1 MLADIFHCAGH
12 VDSLHN
18 KNYYWFLQVTYLL
31 QQFPNFID
39 FVKFEVLFIYFL
51 VYLIIS
57 QLYSTEWEN
66 DYY

>member
-1 MLADIFHCAGH
+1 
-12 VDSLHN
+12 
-18 KNYYWFLQVTYLL
+18 
-31 QQFPNFID
+31 
-39 FVKFEVLFIYFL
+39 LFIYFL